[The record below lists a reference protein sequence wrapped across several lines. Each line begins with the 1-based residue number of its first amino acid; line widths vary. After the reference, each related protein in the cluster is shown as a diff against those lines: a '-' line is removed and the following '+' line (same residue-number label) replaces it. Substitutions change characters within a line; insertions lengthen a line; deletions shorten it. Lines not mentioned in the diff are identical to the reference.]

1 MSKESDEKRELL
13 KLKQGLIEQSDIIEE
28 DVHEEIVKPT
38 GFKWIE
44 NFMYRNKWYFLAAVF
59 AISLLGFMTYQLL
72 SKESADLT
80 VIVAI
85 SDSAKTPNI
94 YQKVN
99 DLELAFEQ
107 YCPDFDGNG
116 KVHVDVYHI
125 DLTKNSNMQYV
136 QVNTAKF
143 YGEIERGQA
152 ELYICDPD
160 ILSTVGSSVDYDP
173 ESTVITYD
181 MMFADIGEATGLEEY
196 KGIKR
201 VSVRDT
207 AFATDAKWENSCPET
222 LAFSIREEKEG
233 MVSYNASK
241 ESQIRAKEVLRNILT
256 GNKVNETQTESSSD

>member
-13 KLKQGLIEQSDIIEE
+13 KLKQGLIEESDIIEE
-28 DVHEEIVKPT
+28 DVHEEIEKPK

-44 NFMYRNKWYFLAAVF
+44 NFMYRNKWYFVAAVF
-59 AISLLGFMTYQLL
+59 FISLLGFMTYQLL

-85 SDSAKTPNI
+85 SDSEKTPDV
-94 YQKVN
+94 YRKVN

-125 DLTKNSNMQYV
+125 DLTKNSDMQYV
-136 QVNTAKF
+136 QANTAKF

-152 ELYICDPD
+152 ELFICDPD
-160 ILSTVGSSVDYDP
+160 ILSTAETAADYDP
-173 ESTVITYD
+173 DTTVITYD

-196 KGIKR
+196 NGIKR
-201 VSVRDT
+201 VSVKDT
-207 AFATDAKWENSCPET
+207 AFAADAKWENSCPDT

-241 ESQIRAKEVLRNILT
+241 ESQLRAKEVLKNILT
-256 GNKVNETQTESSSD
+256 GNKVNEASDESSAD

>member
-13 KLKQGLIEQSDIIEE
+13 KLKQGLIEESDIIEE

-44 NFMYRNKWYFLAAVF
+44 NFMYRNKWYFVVAVF
-59 AISLLGFMTYQLL
+59 FISLAVFLAYQIIAR
-72 SKESADLT
+72 ENADLT

-85 SDSAKTPNI
+85 SDSSKTPNI

-99 DLELAFEQ
+99 NLELAFEQ
-107 YCPDFDGNG
+107 YCPDYDGNG
-116 KVHVDVYHI
+116 KVHVDVYYM
-125 DLTKNSNMQYV
+125 DLTVSSNTQYMQS
-136 QVNTAKF
+136 NTAKF
-143 YGEIERGQA
+143 YGEIQRGRA

-160 ILSTVGSSVDYDP
+160 IFSIEESSVDYDSDGA
-173 ESTVITYD
+173 EITYD

-196 KGIKR
+196 NGIKR
-201 VSVRDT
+201 VNVRDT
-207 AFATDAKWENSCPET
+207 AFAADAKWENSCPEA

-241 ESQIRAKEVLRNILT
+241 ESQIRAKEVLKNILT